1 MALLR
6 GYTIHMLSL
15 KAQGPW
21 SRNYRYGNAYNGH
34 ENVRTLASSLI
45 RQLGT
50 PIVSYNTVNQV
61 SVTSSWRFS
70 PNNDRFG
77 NASVLQNAH
86 EIANHVGH
94 CAR

>member
-15 KAQGPW
+15 KARGPW
-21 SRNYRYGNAYNGH
+21 PRNYRYGEAYNGH
-34 ENVRTLASSLI
+34 ENVRTLACSLI

-50 PIVSYNTVNQV
+50 PIVPYNTVNQLTM
-61 SVTSSWRFS
+61 TSSRRYS

-77 NASVLQNAH
+77 NARVL
-86 EIANHVGH
+86 
-94 CAR
+94 